1 MGPFWTPDLVA
12 LHDTG
17 LPSLFI
23 FILSHTLTQKTLLSE
38 ERGSFCAP
46 TGVDC
51 QSFFSEGDIVY
62 LFPPLISFRNS
73 HKQMMADPSVG
84 NRFEQR
90 NCNSE
95 THGSYSFESNSC
107 TTRLLSL

>member
-1 MGPFWTPDLVA
+1 
-12 LHDTG
+12 
-17 LPSLFI
+17 
-23 FILSHTLTQKTLLSE
+23 
-38 ERGSFCAP
+38 
-46 TGVDC
+46 
-51 QSFFSEGDIVY
+51 
-62 LFPPLISFRNS
+62 
-73 HKQMMADPSVG
+73 MMADPSVG